1 MGDNHS
7 LDYYH
12 QNKYFSSV
20 KKDEKTGKILILN
33 AKGETFMPSLL
44 GLADVYNMH
53 SAAEKVD
60 YKTLIKGYEV
70 IRNTFEEFNN

>member
-1 MGDNHS
+1 
-7 LDYYH
+7 
-12 QNKYFSSV
+12 
-20 KKDEKTGKILILN
+20 
-33 AKGETFMPSLL
+33 MPSLL

-70 IRNTFEEFNN
+70 IRNTFEEFNKKAIIK